1 MGARARLAYPATMTP
16 RYPKME
22 FGSVDP
28 HWSRNSELAQHY
40 NAASIVPSHIEPYL
54 VRVML
59 KARPRV
65 ASHDPQL
72 SRDIEVF
79 NKQEVEH
86 CKRHNAF
93 NKMLRE
99 KGYPGLIDFEKRLA
113 AEYRDWLENRS
124 LRFNLA
130 YSEGFEAIGSSNAET
145 FFQVLPLL
153 ERSADP
159 AALELWKWHLA
170 EEFEHRHVCFD
181 VYHTLYG
188 RGPLAWLYRC
198 WGYLYAY
205 RHLTRFM
212 DGVADYLIAIDRES
226 MSEAQREK
234 SKIRVAGHRK
244 MTRKRDLKQML
255 TVLSPFYNPSRKR
268 PSAAMTAY
276 LASLAPPG

>member
-1 MGARARLAYPATMTP
+1 
-16 RYPKME
+16 ME
-22 FGSVDP
+22 FGSVEP

-54 VRVML
+54 IRVML
-59 KARPRV
+59 KAL
-65 ASHDPQL
+65 PQIAKRNPEL
-72 SRDIEVF
+72 ARDIAVF

-93 NKMLRE
+93 NKVLRE
-99 KGYPGLIDFEKRLA
+99 KGYPGLAEFETKLA
-113 AEYRDWLENRS
+113 AEYKDWLNNRS

-145 FFQVLPLL
+145 FFEVLPLL

-159 AALELWKWHLA
+159 VALELWKWHLA

-188 RGPLAWLYRC
+188 RGPIAWAYRC
-198 WGYLYAY
+198 WGYVYAY

-212 DGVADYLIAIDRES
+212 DGVADYMIAIDREK
-226 MSEAQREK
+226 MTLEEREK
-234 SKIRVAGHRK
+234 SAARVANHRK

-255 TVLSPFYNPSRKR
+255 TVLSPFYDPSHKQA
-268 PSAAMTAY
+268 SAAMTDY
-276 LASLAPPG
+276 FASLAPSNA